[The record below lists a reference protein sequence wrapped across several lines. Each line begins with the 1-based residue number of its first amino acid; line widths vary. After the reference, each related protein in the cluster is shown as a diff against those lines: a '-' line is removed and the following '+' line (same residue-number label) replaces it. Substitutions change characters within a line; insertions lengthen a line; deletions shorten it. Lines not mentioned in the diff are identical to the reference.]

1 MATTDDYDY
10 LLKVVMVGDSGVG
23 KSCLLKR
30 FASNEWQDG
39 YISTIGVDFE
49 IVSLNLQDQIVK
61 LQIWDTAG
69 QERFHNITTSYYRGA
84 HAIMLVYDITSSQ
97 SFQNV
102 TANWLEQIRM
112 YASRECVILLVGNKS
127 DLSGNNRQ
135 IHYTQAKE
143 VANHYELDVMEASAK
158 DGTNVDQA
166 FHWLAEKG
174 LEIRMRER
182 EANQQ
187 RGVILQ
193 DKEVDDGGCC

>member
-1 MATTDDYDY
+1 MVTSDDYDV

-30 FASNEWQDG
+30 FASKEWQDG

-49 IVSLNLQDQIVK
+49 IVTLKLNNQVVK

-102 TANWLEQIRM
+102 SAKWLEQIRM
-112 YASRECVILLVGNKS
+112 YANRDCVVLVVGNKS
-127 DLSGNNRQ
+127 DLTDQRAVTTEAAQELAEHFS
-135 IHYTQAKE
+135 
-143 VANHYELDVMEASAK
+143 LDVMDASAK
-158 DGTNVDQA
+158 DGVNVDRA

-174 LEIRMRER
+174 LEVRMTQKDTQKR
-182 EANQQ
+182 A
-187 RGVILQ
+187 GVTLTQ
-193 DKEVDDGGCC
+193 KQEESACC

>member
-1 MATTDDYDY
+1 MVASDDYDV

-30 FASNEWQDG
+30 FASKEWQDG

-49 IVSLNLQDQIVK
+49 IVTLKLNNQVVK

-102 TANWLEQIRM
+102 SAKWLEQIRM
-112 YASRECVILLVGNKS
+112 YANRDCVVLVVGNKS
-127 DLSGNNRQ
+127 DLTDQRAVTNESAQELADHFN
-135 IHYTQAKE
+135 
-143 VANHYELDVMEASAK
+143 LDVMDASAK
-158 DGTNVDQA
+158 DGVNVDRA

-174 LEIRMRER
+174 LEVRMTQDNRK
-182 EANQQ
+182 Q
-187 RGVILQ
+187 RAAVSLHQ
-193 DKEVDDGGCC
+193 KQEETSCC